1 MANMINEL
9 DMLRQRLDQARAVLK
24 MKQDY
29 FKMDMLNNL
38 ETDTYECNA
47 MNALVVMAQIK
58 AFIKELEFYI
68 SLQERRN

>member
-1 MANMINEL
+1 
-9 DMLRQRLDQARAVLK
+9 
-24 MKQDY
+24 
-29 FKMDMLNNL
+29 MDMLNNL

-68 SLQERRN
+68 SLQERRNWDVYMDRLWRDFGIVYRRY

>member
-29 FKMDMLNNL
+29 FNK
-38 ETDTYECNA
+38 
-47 MNALVVMAQIK
+47 
-58 AFIKELEFYI
+58 
-68 SLQERRN
+68 